1 MRFYQLSGFWF
12 DLTHCFGILIHWL
25 IAGLIVDLAKLD
37 GAHRGV
43 SLYLGISTVAV
54 NFVLL
59 ARSFLLLG
67 DARPGQNHPETVL
80 GLWFEIVSQAQGW
93 GLAFCAAREWSL
105 ESTDPFFD
113 DPFLHKA
120 ANSVF
125 EMSLVQ
131 AGVGW
136 AAAAPYT
143 LAERTVSWC
152 AAYIGG
158 IFTVNLFLVSIVMA
172 RRGWWDTVPT
182 K

>member
-1 MRFYQLSGFWF
+1 MRFYSVPGFWIDAAQCLLVF
-12 DLTHCFGILIHWL
+12 IHWL
-25 IAGLIVDLAKLD
+25 ACGLIVDLNNFD
-37 GAHRGV
+37 SAHKGV
-43 SLYLGISTVAV
+43 SLYLAILTVSV
-54 NFVLL
+54 NFYRLS
-59 ARSFLLLG
+59 RSLSILG
-67 DARPGQNHPETVL
+67 TQSAQDYPETVL

-105 ESTDPFFD
+105 DANDDFFK
-113 DPFLHKA
+113 DPFLHKL

-143 LAERTVSWC
+143 LAERAVAWC

-158 IFTVNLFLVSIVMA
+158 VLTVNLFLLSIVLG
-172 RRGWWDTVPT
+172 RRGWWNSIPAR
-182 K
+182 